1 MPSLTLRGDGL
12 LSLLTDA
19 GEAQAFFGTVAWTYR
34 DQGAAD
40 WQGQVEHL
48 TPIGRDCALATMHWS
63 MLRADA
69 TVLRDW
75 RHSYN
80 LLARDGALRILLAT
94 FYAA

>member
-1 MPSLTLRGDGL
+1 MPSCDPTSPHPMPATIGL
-12 LSLLTDA
+12 ESPL
-19 GEAQAFFGTVAWTYR
+19 GTVH
-34 DQGAAD
+34 G
-40 WQGQVEHL
+40 
-48 TPIGRDCALATMHWS
+48 S

-94 FYAA
+94 FNAA